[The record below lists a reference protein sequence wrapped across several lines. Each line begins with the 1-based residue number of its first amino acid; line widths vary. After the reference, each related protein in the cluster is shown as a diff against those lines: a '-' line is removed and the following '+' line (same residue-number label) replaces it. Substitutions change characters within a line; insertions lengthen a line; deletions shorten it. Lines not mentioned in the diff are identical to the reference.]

1 MEEYLVIRFKK
12 RKVNMSIFRTGL
24 SLVFLLLMAN
34 QLFAQAVSKDYQKN
48 CAREQV
54 IEHHGIKGKAHN

>member
-1 MEEYLVIRFKK
+1 
-12 RKVNMSIFRTGL
+12 MSKFRTGL
-24 SLVFLLLMAN
+24 TLVFLLLMAN